1 MAAGGAA
8 PAPDAE
14 VSFPGPSTA
23 KHPAPAPAPAP
34 LPEPVPCP
42 CDQVEGLR
50 QKVHKLRGL
59 LLCANQEIERLSAAK
74 RGPR

>member
-1 MAAGGAA
+1 MEIDEIGKIRPPSQDHPRPHALPLPLPLPPCLNPY
-8 PAPDAE
+8 PAP
-14 VSFPGPSTA
+14 V
-23 KHPAPAPAPAP
+23 
-34 LPEPVPCP
+34 
-42 CDQVEGLR
+42 QVEGLR